1 MDEIDNTSLERGAS
15 NDITRLRWRLKV
27 LENTIARLMIENV
40 RLRNGRAAGCET
52 VACDET
58 SAPANAAMQGRDAK
72 ATLWAVDQ
80 HCRSL
85 LKHGEP
91 SEETRR
97 HLEEIREMLRER
109 PGLLDD

>member
-1 MDEIDNTSLERGAS
+1 MPHVILRYRLPDEQPELT
-15 NDITRLRWRLKV
+15 
-27 LENTIARLMIENV
+27 
-40 RLRNGRAAGCET
+40 
-52 VACDET
+52 
-58 SAPANAAMQGRDAK
+58 AAMQGRDAK

-97 HLEEIREMLRER
+97 HLEEIREMLRDK